1 MELEKKRTIYI
12 FKNYFTDF
20 IAEQKEEVKN
30 KIIWVFRIIETQ
42 PTIPK
47 QYFKHIQ
54 GTKGLYEIRIQ
65 FGNNSLR
72 IFCFFDKGNI
82 IILANGFHKKTNKTP
97 VGTIKKAI
105 KIQKEYEAA
114 KDT

>member
-1 MELEKKRTIYI
+1 MKSGFNLEITHCE
-12 FKNYFTDF
+12 FF
-20 IAEQKEEVKN
+20 A
-30 KIIWVFRIIETQ
+30 
-42 PTIPK
+42 
-47 QYFKHIQ
+47 
-54 GTKGLYEIRIQ
+54 
-65 FGNNSLR
+65 
-72 IFCFFDKGNI
+72 FDKGNI